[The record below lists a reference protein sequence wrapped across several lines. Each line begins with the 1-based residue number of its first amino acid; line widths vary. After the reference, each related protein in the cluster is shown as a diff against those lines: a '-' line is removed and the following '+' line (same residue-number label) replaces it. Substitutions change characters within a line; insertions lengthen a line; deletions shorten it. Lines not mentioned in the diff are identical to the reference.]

1 MLTSLRKVLFGKN
14 STGVRCLNYGALGL
28 FMACLLYSACMPENI
43 NLPYTYRLRSVTT
56 KNATKVTAS
65 GATLAGSV
73 SVIGSEGILCGVMY
87 GTTSILNSNTST
99 KKFTTS
105 SGDFNVNISGLK
117 ANTTFYYRAFAVD
130 DDAYRY
136 GSILSFKTTPNLS
149 VTTGNAANIT
159 DSGVTLYGTVNGAD
173 KSLTCGIIYGTSS
186 TLSSSNGS
194 MKSTSSAGSY
204 SIILS
209 GLNANT
215 TYYYRAFVKENENYK
230 YGEISSFKTTVS
242 SVSVTTGSATNIT
255 SCSATL
261 GGSIDGADQSLD
273 CGIIYGTSSTLS
285 STNGTKKSTTSNSD
299 FSLSVTGLKAQTT
312 YYYRAYV
319 IVGGEY
325 RYGDVRSFTTE
336 QETSNVSVTTGE
348 VYDITEDGATLMGE
362 VIGSTQSLTCG
373 IVYGISPTL
382 SSPIWKSTTSNGHFS
397 IQVTELSSNTTYYY
411 RAYVIVDGEYRFGDV
426 RSFTTEQEFINVSV
440 STRYATNVT
449 AHEATLNGRIDGAS
463 QSLPCGI
470 IYGTSSSLSPT
481 NGIMKT
487 TTSNGNFS
495 IQATE
500 LNPSTTY
507 YYCAYVIVQ
516 NEYLYGDVCSFMTKE
531 DEKDS
536 HKAVDLGLS
545 VKWATCN
552 VGASSP
558 EEYGGYYA
566 WGEITEKEE
575 YTAESYQYRKANGEY
590 IDIGDNISGNE
601 KYDAARALWGDKW
614 RMPIRN
620 EFVELS
626 EACKF
631 LWTTVNGVKGIK
643 VTGPNGNSIFLPATG
658 YGNGTDVNSR
668 GSSGNYWSGTISQDY
683 SYRAELFGFDDDLGW
698 SIAIAYRMGGCTIR
712 PVTE

>member
-43 NLPYTYRLRSVTT
+43 DLPYRLRSVTT

-130 DDAYRY
+130 DDVYKY
-136 GSILSFKTTPNLS
+136 GSVLSFKTTQPDIS

-159 DSGVTLYGTVNGAD
+159 DSGVTLYGTINGAD
-173 KSLTCGIIYGTSS
+173 KSVTCGIIYGTSS

-209 GLNANT
+209 GLNSNT
-215 TYYYRAFVKENENYK
+215 TYYYRAFVEEKGNYK

-325 RYGDVRSFTTE
+325 RYGEVRSFTTE

-411 RAYVIVDGEYRFGDV
+411 RAYVIV
-426 RSFTTEQEFINVSV
+426 
-440 STRYATNVT
+440 
-449 AHEATLNGRIDGAS
+449 
-463 QSLPCGI
+463 
-470 IYGTSSSLSPT
+470 
-481 NGIMKT
+481 
-487 TTSNGNFS
+487 
-495 IQATE
+495 
-500 LNPSTTY
+500 
-507 YYCAYVIVQ
+507 Q

-566 WGEITEKEE
+566 WGETEEKED
-575 YTAESYQYRKANGEY
+575 YWYDTYLYYDNYGSKY
-590 IDIGDNISGNE
+590 IDIGKNISGSQ
-601 KYDAARALWGDKW
+601 YDVAHVKLGGSW
-614 RMPIRN
+614 RMPTQA
-620 EFVELS
+620 EVEEL
-626 EACKF
+626 CKKCTWE
-631 LWTTVNGVKGIK
+631 WTSVNGVAGQRI
-643 VTGPNGNSIFLPATG
+643 TGPNGNSVFLPAAG
-658 YGNGTDVNSR
+658 CRGAYGKNIGQ
-668 GSSGNYWSGTISQDY
+668 GSLGLYWSGTLYPYWDY
-683 SYRAELFGFDDDLGW
+683 NAYCIHFTDAEKDCGDPYW
-698 SIAIAYRMGGCTIR
+698 RYMGYTIR